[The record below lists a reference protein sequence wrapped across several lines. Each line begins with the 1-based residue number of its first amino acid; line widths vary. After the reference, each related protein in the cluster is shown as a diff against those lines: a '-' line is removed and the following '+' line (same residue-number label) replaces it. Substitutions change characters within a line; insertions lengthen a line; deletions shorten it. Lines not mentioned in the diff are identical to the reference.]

1 VLTGLI
7 VLLVVIG
14 VLAVVSVP
22 LMIRSTRRQLVEDVP
37 PGARRPAIGSPA
49 QVWTERGERVLR
61 ELGALLADHAD
72 PSGAVVGVS
81 EDVARVVAELRVGA
95 SRVAE
100 LDHALAGIPV
110 PALTEQLRELDAE
123 LTSSPTPSAASAR
136 TRDAVAARLATAR
149 RHREARE
156 ALLATMRATV
166 SELERA
172 RDELA
177 ELIGQLARPADAG
190 GGANDNATVRLTG
203 RLDALREG
211 LVEVRDAS
219 NPEVGPGTQGNP

>member
-7 VLLVVIG
+7 VLLVVLG

-22 LMIRSTRRQLVEDVP
+22 LMIRSTRRQLVVDVP

-49 QVWTERGERVLR
+49 RVWAERGERVLR
-61 ELGALLADHAD
+61 ELAELVADHAD
-72 PSGAVVGVS
+72 PHGVMVGVS
-81 EDVARVVAELRVGA
+81 EDAARVVAELRVSA

-100 LDHALAGIPV
+100 LDHLLDGIPELDLAAQLRALAG
-110 PALTEQLRELDAE
+110 
-123 LTSSPTPSAASAR
+123 SAADDSAR
-136 TRDAVAARLATAR
+136 TREALSARLDTAR
-149 RHREARE
+149 RHREARD
-156 ALLATMRATV
+156 ALLAGMRATV

-172 RDELA
+172 RDDLA
-177 ELIGQLARPADAG
+177 EVLGDLPDPG
-190 GGANDNATVRLTG
+190 PGVHDNAAAQLTG

-219 NPEVGPGTQGNP
+219 NPEVGPGTQGYP